1 MSRVTVVIDQGFVV
15 VDCETTGLNPAYD
28 RVIQVALL
36 KWLPTGETSIN
47 FFINPGR
54 DIPDSILILTGLRD
68 VDFTQCPTLGAVVP
82 EITQFVGQL
91 PIVGHNV
98 GFDRE
103 FLERGGLFFKDHVDT
118 LEWARVALPLE
129 PSYRLSELVTD
140 ADPGSFHDARFDVQA
155 TRDLVFLI
163 RQRLADLPASVQA
176 DLAYLLGQ
184 EWDWWHVTTASQQS
198 VPSRLDQSER
208 ESNLPDTLP
217 VWSHRETSDA
227 WMGPHGPIAGK
238 LPGFESRDSQLR
250 MAHAIESAIQEQ
262 SILMVEAGTG
272 TGKSVAYLTPMVL
285 EAGKR
290 GARVLVATHTL
301 ALQEQLW
308 TKDLP
313 MVAGDTPLHTAVL
326 KGRGRYLCLLK
337 LDEMRHDV
345 TVLNTARED
354 RLAVAAL
361 LTFAVWS
368 SSGDFDAFNPRTDS
382 ARRRW
387 QDVVA
392 ERHACAGARCPFA
405 GPCYLRQSKRLAES
419 SHVVVINHALLA
431 THLQQGG
438 VLPAFDYVVID
449 EAHHFADV
457 VEHTLGM
464 SLDIADFVQQF
475 EEADQGRHGI
485 FQRLPQHADLQPGI
499 EALRHQMR
507 ISLTLLW
514 QINSILT
521 KDLTEADIRA
531 TSRRVTKALWEN
543 WEGQQIRELLGA
555 LHTTLQTGA
564 QLAHDSLA
572 QAEVLFGDL
581 VQEDVVWL
589 RFSKWTEDLVQLA
602 NQVGFWGCPESDWV
616 SWWELARSVPTPTMR
631 LRRAPIDVA
640 EFLKDTLWDSLEAAV
655 LTSATLSIGGNFHYY
670 QTRLGIPKQRLATLA
685 LPTPFDVRR
694 HAQLL
699 LPTDLPPV
707 TDPAFTSAVSDFCM
721 EAAER
726 LQGRTLVLFTSNQM
740 LRDTNAL
747 IRERLGR
754 HGIQVIAQNIDGTG
768 PRVVEQ
774 FRQTPKAVLL
784 GSASLWEG
792 VDIPGPAL
800 SLVIVARLPFA
811 NPSDPMEEAR
821 RERIESQ
828 GRSAFYQHGL
838 PHAILRFQQ
847 GFGRLLRTH
856 QDQGMVAVLDGR
868 ILAERTRYGRQFI
881 AALPGPA
888 IARLPK
894 WDILEVITLFAS
906 NAGIGG

>member
-1 MSRVTVVIDQGFVV
+1 MTRVASLIDQGFVV

-36 KWLPTGETSIN
+36 KWLPTGETAIN
-47 FFINPGR
+47 FFVNPGR
-54 DIPDSILILTGLRD
+54 DIPDPILILTGLRD
-68 VDFTQCPTLGAVVP
+68 VDFTQCPSLATVAP
-82 EITQFVGQL
+82 EITQFIGDL
-91 PIVGHNV
+91 PIVGHNI

-103 FLERGGLFFKDHVDT
+103 FLERGGLLFKASIDT

-129 PSYRLSELVTD
+129 PSYRLSELATD
-140 ADPGSFHDARFDVQA
+140 AAVGSFHDARFDVQA

-163 RQRLADLPASVQA
+163 RQRLADLSGSVRA
-176 DLAYLLGQ
+176 DLAFLLGQ
-184 EWDWWHVTTASQQS
+184 EWEWWHVTAASQS
-198 VPSRLDQSER
+198 LSSRLDQVER
-208 ESNLPDTLP
+208 ESNPPDTLP
-217 VWSHRETSDA
+217 VWSHQATSQE
-227 WMGPHGPIAGK
+227 WMGSGGPIAEK
-238 LPGFESRDSQLR
+238 LPGFESRDSQIQ
-250 MAHAIESAIQEQ
+250 MAHAIESAIQEK

-272 TGKSVAYLTPMVL
+272 TGKSVAYLTPMIL

-290 GARVLVATHTL
+290 GTRVLVATHTL

-308 TKDLP
+308 SKDLP
-313 MVAGDTPLHTAVL
+313 MVASDTPLHTAVL

-345 TVLNTARED
+345 TALNTTRED
-354 RLAVAAL
+354 RLALAAL

-368 SSGDFDAFNPRTDS
+368 SSGDIDAFNPRTDA

-392 ERHACAGARCPFA
+392 ERHACAGARCVFA
-405 GPCYLRQSKRLAES
+405 APCYLRQSKRLAES

-438 VLPAFDYVVID
+438 VLPAFDYLVID
-449 EAHHFADV
+449 EAHHFAEV

-507 ISLTLLW
+507 ISITLLW
-514 QINSILT
+514 QINSILIE
-521 KDLTEADIRA
+521 DLAGIDIRA
-531 TSRRVTKALWEN
+531 TSRRVTKALWQN
-543 WEGQQIRELLGA
+543 WDGRQIRELLGA
-555 LHTTLQTGA
+555 LHTTFQTGA
-564 QLAHDSLA
+564 QLAHDALA
-572 QAEVLFGDL
+572 QAEALFGDL

-589 RFSKWTEDLVQLA
+589 RFSKWAEDLLQLSD
-602 NQVGFWGCPESDWV
+602 QIGYWGFPESDWV
-616 SWWELARSVPTPTMR
+616 SWWELSRNGPSPTVR

-640 EFLKDTLWDSLEAAV
+640 EFLKNTLWESLQAAV

-670 QTRLGIPKQRLATLA
+670 QTRLGIPTQRLTTLA
-685 LPTPFDVRR
+685 LPTPFDVRH

-707 TDPAFTSAVSDFCM
+707 TDPEFTDAVSDFCL
-721 EAAER
+721 EAALR

-800 SLVIVARLPFA
+800 SLVIMVRLPFA

-856 QDQGMVAVLDGR
+856 QDRGLVAVLDGR
-868 ILAERTRYGRQFI
+868 ILASRTRYGRQFI
-881 AALPGPA
+881 AALPGPT

-894 WDILEVITLFAS
+894 WDILEVITRFVS
-906 NAGIGG
+906 NEGIGG

>member
-1 MSRVTVVIDQGFVV
+1 MIDQGFVV
-15 VDCETTGLNPAYD
+15 VDCETTGLNPLYD

-36 KWLPTGETSIN
+36 KWLPTGETAKN
-47 FFINPGR
+47 FFINPDR
-54 DIPDSILILTGLRD
+54 DIPDPILILTGLRD
-68 VDFTQCPTLGAVVP
+68 VDFTQCPSLDAVMP
-82 EITQFVGQL
+82 EITQFIGQL

-103 FLERGGLFFKDHVDT
+103 FLERGGLFVKDSIDT
-118 LEWARVALPLE
+118 LEWARVAFPLE
-129 PSYRLSELVTD
+129 PSYRLSELVTE
-140 ADPGSFHDARFDVQA
+140 AGTGSFHDARFDVQA

-163 RQRLADLPASVQA
+163 RQRLGELPVSVRA
-176 DLAYLLGQ
+176 DLAFLLGQ
-184 EWDWWHVTTASQQS
+184 EWDWWHVITANQNLA
-198 VPSRLDQSER
+198 SRLDQWER
-208 ESNLPDTLP
+208 ESNPPETLP
-217 VWSHRETSDA
+217 VWSHQETSDE
-227 WMGPHGPIAGK
+227 WMGRTGPIAQK
-238 LPGFESRDSQLR
+238 LVGFESRDSQFQ
-250 MAHAIESAIQEQ
+250 MARAIETAIEEQ

-272 TGKSVAYLTPMVL
+272 TGKSVAYLTPMIL

-313 MVAGDTPLHTAVL
+313 MVASETPLHTAVL

-345 TVLNTARED
+345 TALNTPRED
-354 RLAVAAL
+354 RLAIAAL
-361 LTFAVWS
+361 LTFTVWS
-368 SSGDFDAFNPRTDS
+368 SSGDFDAFNPRSAT

-405 GPCYLRQSKRLAES
+405 GACYLRQSKRLAES
-419 SHVVVINHALLA
+419 SHLVVINHALLA

-457 VEHTLGM
+457 VERTLGM
-464 SLDIADFVQQF
+464 SLDIAEFIQQV
-475 EEADQGRHGI
+475 EDADQGRHGI
-485 FQRLPQHADLQPGI
+485 FQRLPQHPDLQPGI

-507 ISLTLLW
+507 ISVTLLW

-521 KDLTEADIRA
+521 QDLARTDTKA
-531 TSRRVTKALWEN
+531 TSRRVTKALWQH
-543 WEGQQIRELLGA
+543 WEGQQIRDLLGA
-555 LHTTLQTGA
+555 IHTTFQAGT
-564 QLAHDSLA
+564 QLAHDSMA
-572 QAEVLFGDL
+572 QAEALFGDL

-589 RFSKWTEDLVQLA
+589 RFRKWAEDLLQLA
-602 NQVGFWGCPESDWV
+602 DQFGFWGLPESDWV
-616 SWWELARSVPTPTMR
+616 SWWEVARSGPTPTMR

-640 EFLKDTLWDSLEAAV
+640 DFLKNTLWESLQAAV
-655 LTSATLSIGGNFHYY
+655 LTSATLSIGGNFRYY
-670 QTRLGIPKQRLATLA
+670 QARLGIPKRRLATLT
-685 LPTPFDVRR
+685 LPTPFDVHH

-707 TDPAFTSAVSDFCM
+707 SDPAFTSVISEFCM

-774 FRQTPKAVLL
+774 FRRTEKAVLL

-800 SLVIVARLPFA
+800 SLVIMVRLPFA

-828 GRSAFYQHGL
+828 GQSAFYQHGL

-856 QDQGMVAVLDGR
+856 QDQGLVAVLDGR

-881 AALPGPA
+881 AALPGPT

-894 WDILEVITLFAS
+894 WDILEVITRFGS
-906 NAGIGG
+906 NQGIGG